1 MRSGSSQQP
10 RPEWNA
16 TLAHGQDKGAL
27 SSGPSRQPS
36 QTLSMQ
42 SSYSEPSGQEAPA
55 APSAFLKRDRDRDRE
70 RDRDRAALGMGSEPQ
85 LQRDSASQVELAAQA
100 VEAREAE
107 KERLRYAALL
117 RRALDTAHGLLGLL
131 QGFRHLHD
139 HRAGLRGG
147 RLEEPA

>member
-1 MRSGSSQQP
+1 M
-10 RPEWNA
+10 
-16 TLAHGQDKGAL
+16 AHGHDKGAL

-36 QTLSMQ
+36 RTLSMQ
-42 SSYSEPSGQEAPA
+42 SSYSEPSGQEALA
-55 APSAFLKRDRDRDRE
+55 APSNLLKRDRDRDRDRE

-107 KERLRYAALL
+107 KERLRYTVLL
-117 RRALDTAHGLLGLL
+117 RPASDTAHGLLGRL
-131 QGFRHLHD
+131 QGLRHLHD
-139 HRAGLRGG
+139 HRVGLRGR